1 MNMKKALILIT
12 SLVSFGLL
20 VGCQATS
27 ETSASQEVVAEN
39 TQVISGTVSYRERI
53 ALPENA
59 VVTVTLEDIS
69 LADAPSTVIATQ
81 EFTTDGKQVPFA
93 FELSYDNNKI
103 KANHRYNMR
112 ATIHVDGKLRF
123 TTDTIK
129 SVITD
134 VENTQQADLRLVGVR

>member
-1 MNMKKALILIT
+1 MKKALILIT

-27 ETSASQEVVAEN
+27 ETNASQEVVAEN

-69 LADAPSTVIATQ
+69 LADVPSTVIATQ

-112 ATIHVDGKLRF
+112 ASIHVDGKLRF

>member
-1 MNMKKALILIT
+1 MKKALILIT

-27 ETSASQEVVAEN
+27 ETNASQEVVAEN

-81 EFTTDGKQVPFA
+81 EFTADGKQVPFA

-112 ATIHVDGKLRF
+112 ASIHVDGKLRF

>member
-1 MNMKKALILIT
+1 MKKALILIT

-27 ETSASQEVVAEN
+27 ETNASQEVVAEN

-81 EFTTDGKQVPFA
+81 EFTADGKQVPFA

>member
-1 MNMKKALILIT
+1 MKKALILIT

-27 ETSASQEVVAEN
+27 ETNASQEVVVEN

-112 ATIHVDGKLRF
+112 ASIHVDGKLRF

>member
-1 MNMKKALILIT
+1 MKKALILIT

-27 ETSASQEVVAEN
+27 ETNASQEVVVEN

-93 FELSYDNNKI
+93 FELSYDNDKI

-112 ATIHVDGKLRF
+112 AAIHVDGKLRF

>member
-1 MNMKKALILIT
+1 MKKALILIT

-27 ETSASQEVVAEN
+27 ETNASQEVVAEN

-134 VENTQQADLRLVGVR
+134 VENTQQVDLRLVGVR

>member
-1 MNMKKALILIT
+1 MKKALILIT

-27 ETSASQEVVAEN
+27 ETNASQEVVAEN

-53 ALPENA
+53 ALPENS

>member
-1 MNMKKALILIT
+1 MKKALILIT

-27 ETSASQEVVAEN
+27 ETNASQEVVAEN

-81 EFTTDGKQVPFA
+81 EFITDGKQVPFA

-123 TTDTIK
+123 TTDTIN

>member
-1 MNMKKALILIT
+1 MKKALILIT

-27 ETSASQEVVAEN
+27 ETNASQEVVAEN

-53 ALPENA
+53 ALPGNA

-93 FELSYDNNKI
+93 FELSYDNDKI

-112 ATIHVDGKLRF
+112 ASIHVDGKLRF

>member
-1 MNMKKALILIT
+1 MKKALILLT

-20 VGCQATS
+20 VGCQTTS
-27 ETSASQEVVAEN
+27 ETNASQEVVAEN

-59 VVTVTLEDIS
+59 LVTVTLEDIS

-93 FELSYDNNKI
+93 FELKYDASQI
-103 KANHRYNMR
+103 KDNHRYNVR
-112 ATIHVDGKLRF
+112 ATIHVDSKLRF
-123 TTDTIK
+123 TTDTIAP
-129 SVITD
+129 VITD
-134 VENTQQADLRLVGVR
+134 SANTESLDLRLVGVR

>member
-1 MNMKKALILIT
+1 MKKALILIT

-39 TQVISGTVSYRERI
+39 TQVVSGTVSYRERI

>member
-1 MNMKKALILIT
+1 MKKALILIT

-27 ETSASQEVVAEN
+27 ETNASQEVVAEN
-39 TQVISGTVSYRERI
+39 TQVISGTVSYRERN

>member
-1 MNMKKALILIT
+1 MKKALILIT

-27 ETSASQEVVAEN
+27 ETNASQEVVAEN

-123 TTDTIK
+123 TTDTIN

>member
-1 MNMKKALILIT
+1 MKKALILIT

-27 ETSASQEVVAEN
+27 ETNASQEVVAEN

>member
-1 MNMKKALILIT
+1 MKNALILIT

-27 ETSASQEVVAEN
+27 ETSTSQEVVTDNA
-39 TQVISGTVSYRERI
+39 QVISGTVSYRERI

-81 EFTTDGKQVPFA
+81 EFITDGKQVPFA

-103 KANHRYNMR
+103 QPNHRYNMR

>member
-1 MNMKKALILIT
+1 MKKALILIT

-27 ETSASQEVVAEN
+27 ETNASQEVAAEN

-59 VVTVTLEDIS
+59 VVTVTLADIS

-112 ATIHVDGKLRF
+112 ASIHVDGKLRF

>member
-1 MNMKKALILIT
+1 MKKALILIT

-27 ETSASQEVVAEN
+27 ETNASQEVVAEN

-53 ALPENA
+53 SLPENA

>member
-1 MNMKKALILIT
+1 MKKALILIT

-27 ETSASQEVVAEN
+27 ETNASQEVVAEN
-39 TQVISGTVSYRERI
+39 THVISGTVSYRERI

>member
-1 MNMKKALILIT
+1 MKKALIFIT
-12 SLVSFGLL
+12 SLLSFGLL

-27 ETSASQEVVAEN
+27 ETSASRETVAEN

-59 VVTVTLEDIS
+59 VITVTLEDIS
-69 LADAPSTVIATQ
+69 LADASSIVIATQ
-81 EFTTDGKQVPFA
+81 EFTADGKQVPFA

-103 KANHRYNMR
+103 QANHRYNMR

-123 TTDTIK
+123 TTDTVK

>member
-1 MNMKKALILIT
+1 MKKALILIT

-27 ETSASQEVVAEN
+27 ETNASQEVVAEN

-93 FELSYDNNKI
+93 FDLSYDNNKI

-112 ATIHVDGKLRF
+112 ASIHVDGKLRF

>member
-1 MNMKKALILIT
+1 MKKALILIT

-27 ETSASQEVVAEN
+27 ETNASQEVVAEN

-59 VVTVTLEDIS
+59 VVTVTLEAIS

>member
-1 MNMKKALILIT
+1 MKKALILIT

-27 ETSASQEVVAEN
+27 ETNASQEVVADN

-53 ALPENA
+53 SLPENA

>member
-1 MNMKKALILIT
+1 MKKALILIT

-93 FELSYDNNKI
+93 YELSYDNDKI

-112 ATIHVDGKLRF
+112 ASIHVDGKLRF
-123 TTDTIK
+123 ITDTIK

>member
-1 MNMKKALILIT
+1 MKKALILIT

-27 ETSASQEVVAEN
+27 ETNASQEVVAEN

-93 FELSYDNNKI
+93 FELSYDNDKI

-112 ATIHVDGKLRF
+112 ASIHVDGKLRF

>member
-1 MNMKKALILIT
+1 M
-12 SLVSFGLL
+12 SLVSFGML
-20 VGCQATS
+20 VGCQTTS
-27 ETSASQEVVAEN
+27 ETNASQEVVAEN
-39 TQVISGTVSYRERI
+39 TQVISGTVSYRERM

-59 VVTVTLEDIS
+59 LVTVTLEDIS

-93 FELSYDNNKI
+93 FELSYDDNKI
-103 KANHRYNMR
+103 QPNHRYNMH

-134 VENTQQADLRLVGVR
+134 VENTQHADLRLVGVR

>member
-1 MNMKKALILIT
+1 MKKALILLT

-20 VGCQATS
+20 VGCQTTS
-27 ETSASQEVVAEN
+27 ETNASQEVVAEN

-59 VVTVTLEDIS
+59 LVTVTLEDIS

-93 FELSYDNNKI
+93 FELSYDDNKI
-103 KANHRYNMR
+103 QSNHRYNMR

-134 VENTQQADLRLVGVR
+134 VENTQHADLRLVGVR

>member
-1 MNMKKALILIT
+1 MKKALILIT

-27 ETSASQEVVAEN
+27 ETNASQEVVVEN

-93 FELSYDNNKI
+93 FELSYDNDKI

-112 ATIHVDGKLRF
+112 ASIHVDGKLRF

>member
-1 MNMKKALILIT
+1 MKKALILIT

-27 ETSASQEVVAEN
+27 ETNASQEVVAEN

-81 EFTTDGKQVPFA
+81 EFTTDGKQVPLA

>member
-1 MNMKKALILIT
+1 MKKALILIT

-27 ETSASQEVVAEN
+27 ETNASQEVVAEN

-81 EFTTDGKQVPFA
+81 EFTTDGKQVPLA
-93 FELSYDNNKI
+93 FDLSYDNNKI

>member
-1 MNMKKALILIT
+1 MKKALILIT

-27 ETSASQEVVAEN
+27 ETNASQEVVAEN

-59 VVTVTLEDIS
+59 VVTVTLEDTS

>member
-1 MNMKKALILIT
+1 MKKALILIT

-27 ETSASQEVVAEN
+27 ETNASQEVVAEN

-59 VVTVTLEDIS
+59 LVTVTLEDIS

-93 FELSYDNNKI
+93 FELSYDNDKI

-112 ATIHVDGKLRF
+112 ASIHVDGKLRF

>member
-1 MNMKKALILIT
+1 MKKALILIT

-27 ETSASQEVVAEN
+27 ETNASQEVVAEN
-39 TQVISGTVSYRERI
+39 TQEISGTVSYRERI